1 MIGLTSRRPALAL
14 AAVILGAA
22 VAQGALSVKKTSLI
36 TIPATFEVKAS
47 AEKVWTAVTSWE
59 GFGAL
64 TGFKPT
70 GPEKSFSKVGD
81 SVAAQVW
88 EDKGRLVVTELVPGK
103 ELRVAWEPANA
114 SYLCAKR
121 VVLSPAGSGT
131 KVEYWDRYTDDQ
143 LNADETAKQV
153 AADTEKAIA
162 AFQRMAEK

>member
-1 MIGLTSRRPALAL
+1 MRLGSRPSALAL
-14 AAVILGAA
+14 AAVILGTGLAN
-22 VAQGALSVKKTSLI
+22 GALNVKKTALV
-36 TIPATFEVKAS
+36 TIPATFEVKAP
-47 AEKVWTAVTSWE
+47 AVKVWTVVTSWE
-59 GFGAL
+59 GFGVL

-121 VVLSPAGSGT
+121 VVLTAAGGGT

-143 LNADETAKQV
+143 PNADETAKQV
-153 AADTEKAIA
+153 AADTEKAIV
-162 AFQRMAEK
+162 AFQGAAEK